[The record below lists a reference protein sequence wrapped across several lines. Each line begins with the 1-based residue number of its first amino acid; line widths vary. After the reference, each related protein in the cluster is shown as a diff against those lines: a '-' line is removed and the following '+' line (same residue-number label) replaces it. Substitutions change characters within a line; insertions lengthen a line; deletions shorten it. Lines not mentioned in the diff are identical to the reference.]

1 MKVVVVEAYRLQQ
14 SPSSALHDYLRK
26 QNMRRQMNDISL
38 YKRVFIKRVL
48 WKSTFLLNIVMGVE
62 TNSRMNY
69 ITILKY
75 SKKL

>member
-1 MKVVVVEAYRLQQ
+1 
-14 SPSSALHDYLRK
+14 
-26 QNMRRQMNDISL
+26 MNVISL
-38 YKRVFIKRVL
+38 YKRVFIKWVL